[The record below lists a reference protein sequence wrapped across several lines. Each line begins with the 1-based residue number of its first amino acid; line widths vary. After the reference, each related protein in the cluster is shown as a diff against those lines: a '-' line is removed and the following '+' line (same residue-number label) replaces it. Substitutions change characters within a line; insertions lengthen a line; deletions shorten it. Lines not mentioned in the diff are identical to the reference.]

1 MAPSPAADPT
11 ARNHDGFYLRL
22 GLGGGSLKTSGSFSP
37 DIGISDFSLK
47 GGGVMFDLSIGGT
60 VGSGFVIAGDYVFLQ
75 ASKPTVSATISGQSL
90 SATATNDANVGVIG
104 PMVEWFPDPRGGFS
118 FGGSVGVAA
127 LTVSDPQG
135 NTTAGE
141 RGFGGS
147 LRIGYDFW
155 IADQWSLGVAGRFL
169 GGSVSGDAS
178 GGNGVTETDS
188 FVGGG
193 IVLSGLYH

>member
-1 MAPSPAADPT
+1 
-11 ARNHDGFYLRL
+11 
-22 GLGGGSLKTSGSFSP
+22 
-37 DIGISDFSLK
+37 
-47 GGGVMFDLSIGGT
+47 MFDLSIGGT
-60 VGSGFVIAGDYVFLQ
+60 VGRGFVLAGDYVFLQ
-75 ASKPTVSATISGQSL
+75 ASKPTVSFTMSGNTF
-90 SATATNDANVGVIG
+90 SASASNDANVGVIG

-118 FGGSVGVAA
+118 FGASVGLAA

-147 LRIGYDFW
+147 FRIGYDFW
-155 IADQWSLGVAGRFL
+155 IADQWSLGIAGRLL

-178 GGNGVTETDS
+178 SGSGITETDS

-193 IVLSGLYH
+193 IMLSGLYH